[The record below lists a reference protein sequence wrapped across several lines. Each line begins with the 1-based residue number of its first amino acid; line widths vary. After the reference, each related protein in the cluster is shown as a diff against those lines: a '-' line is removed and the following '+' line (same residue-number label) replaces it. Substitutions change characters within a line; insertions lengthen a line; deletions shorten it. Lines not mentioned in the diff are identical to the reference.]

1 MLIRGDSKW
10 VSHPAPQWHSGRPPA
25 SSCFSSSFLDATSP
39 RFQLHSFCLLACWLE
54 HGLKFSRRENEN
66 ADTTSRSALPKQER
80 GVHFVLSCFLLS
92 CFLLFFWL
100 VSVADVTVDGV
111 LERASAVF
119 FFFCDVGLL
128 FIFCSGCLFVCLF
141 GVLVLLVSQKQV
153 TAD

>member
-1 MLIRGDSKW
+1 MKM
-10 VSHPAPQWHSGRPPA
+10 PTPQVA
-25 SSCFSSSFLDATSP
+25 
-39 RFQLHSFCLLACWLE
+39 
-54 HGLKFSRRENEN
+54 
-66 ADTTSRSALPKQER
+66 
-80 GVHFVLSCFLLS
+80 VHFPNRKEVSISCFLAFF
-92 CFLLFFWL
+92 FLAFFFFFWL